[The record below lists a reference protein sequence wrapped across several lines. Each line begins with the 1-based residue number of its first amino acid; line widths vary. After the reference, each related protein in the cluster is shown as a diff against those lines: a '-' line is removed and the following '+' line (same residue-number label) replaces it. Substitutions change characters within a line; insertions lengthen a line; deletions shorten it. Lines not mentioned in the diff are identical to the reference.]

1 MRWIGSMKN
10 PLNKRFIRELRED
23 WTKYLVIFLLMTGMI
38 GLVSGFIVADESI
51 LKAYNESF
59 EKYNIEDGHFNVDKK
74 LNNQSLINISKHG
87 VTLYDHSYVEE
98 TLINKNKVRI
108 FATPQEVNKVC
119 VIEGNLPRNDNEIA
133 IDRMYATNNKLGVG
147 DYIKSHDHRLRIS
160 GLVALSDYSALF
172 ENNSDTMFDAIK
184 FGVGV
189 VTPSLFNQWDTTHKT
204 YSYSWLYNNTPS
216 NEEKR
221 SESFLKQLNKEV
233 HLEEYIPRYQNQ
245 AINFTGDD
253 MGGDGVMVTLMLYIL
268 IVIIAFVFAV
278 TMTNTIQKESNV
290 IGTLLAS
297 GYTKKELI
305 MHYMTLPIL
314 VTFVS
319 ALIGNILGYTYFK
332 KTMADMYYASY
343 SLVSYKT
350 IWNASAFI
358 KTTVVP
364 IIMMFVINLGILYR
378 QLSLSPLKFLRRDLK
393 RHKQSRV
400 MPLSHRIPFLS
411 RFRTRIILQNKA
423 HYLVLFVGLIFAN
436 MLLLFGLGMTDML
449 DLYSQDMKNNMLAN
463 YQYIL
468 KVPASLQT
476 DSKDVSSMIEAYTF
490 MKGIETDS
498 KTAEKFSAYSLKIKD
513 NDIDTVSVYGIKENS
528 RYVNIPKGVYVSS
541 AYAQKYKVNKGDVLH
556 LETEYD
562 HKNYKLKVSGVYN
575 YPGTIAVFMNQKEM
589 NKLFDLDDDY
599 FSGYF
604 SSTPIKDI
612 KEKYIATTIDYKA
625 LTKISRQLEVSM
637 GSMTYLLC
645 GLAIVMFIV
654 IIFILT
660 KTIIEKNAQS
670 ISMTKILGY
679 TDHEISLIYIV
690 STTILVSL
698 FILITVPLDYV
709 ILKPIFEVMMKEKMA
724 GWIAL
729 NIRPITFVYTALIGF
744 VSYFVVMVLEYKK
757 IKKIPMQNALKNV
770 E

>member
-1 MRWIGSMKN
+1 MKN

-59 EKYNIEDGHFNVDKK
+59 EKYSVEDGHFNVDKK
-74 LNNQSLINISKHG
+74 LNNQSLVNISKNG

-98 TLINKNKVRI
+98 TLTNKNKIRI
-108 FATPQEVNKVC
+108 FAVPQYVNKVC
-119 VIEGNLPRNDNEIA
+119 IFKGKLPHNDHEIA
-133 IDRMYATNNKLGVG
+133 LDRMYAVNNKLNVG
-147 DYIKSHDHRLRIS
+147 DVIKSPDHTLKIT

-189 VTPSLFNQWDTTHKT
+189 VSPSLFDQWDDSHKT
-204 YSYSWLYNNTPS
+204 YSYSWLYLNTPQ

-233 HLEEYIPRYQNQ
+233 HLEEYIPRFQNQ
-245 AINFTGDD
+245 AIHFTGDD
-253 MGGDGVMVTLMLYIL
+253 MGSDGVMVTLLLYIL

-305 MHYMTLPIL
+305 IHYMTLPII
-314 VTFVS
+314 VTFIS
-319 ALIGNILGYTYFK
+319 ALIGNILGYTCFK
-332 KTMADMYYASY
+332 GVMADLYYASY
-343 SLVSYKT
+343 SLVNYQT
-350 IWNASAFI
+350 LWNASAFI
-358 KTTVVP
+358 KTTIVP
-364 IIMMFVINLGILYR
+364 ISMMFLINLGILYR

-393 RHKQSRV
+393 RHKQTRV

-423 HYLVLFVGLIFAN
+423 HYLVLFIGLVFAN
-436 MLLLFGLGMTDML
+436 MLLLFGLGLPDMI
-449 DLYSQDMKNNMLAN
+449 DLYSKDMKSNMLAD

-476 DSKDVSSMIEAYTF
+476 DQKDFSSLVESYTF
-490 MKGIETDS
+490 MKGIETNQ
-498 KTAEKFSAYSLKIKD
+498 KNAEKFSAYSLKM
-513 NDIDTVSVYGIKENS
+513 IDGNSADSVSIYGIKENS
-528 RYVNIPKGVYVSS
+528 RYIPISKGIYVSS
-541 AYAQKYKVNKGDVLH
+541 AYAEKYKVHKGDTIELK
-556 LETEYD
+556 TEYENK
-562 HKNYKLKVSGVYN
+562 HYKMKVTGTYN
-575 YPGTIAVFMNQKEM
+575 YPGAIAVFMNQKEM
-589 NKLFDLDDDY
+589 NKMFDLNEDY

-604 SSTPIKDI
+604 SSKPITDI

-625 LTKISRQLEVSM
+625 LTKISRQLNVSM
-637 GSMTYLLC
+637 GNMAYLIC
-645 GLAIVMFIV
+645 GIAIVMFM
-654 IIFILT
+654 IIIYLLT

-679 TDHEISLIYIV
+679 SNREISLIYIV
-690 STTILVSL
+690 STTIIVSL
-698 FILITVPLDYV
+698 FIVVTIPLDYA
-709 ILKPIFEVMMKEKMA
+709 ILKPIFEAMMKAEMA

-729 NIRPITFVYTALIGF
+729 NIRTITFIKTALIGF
-744 VSYFVVMVLEYKK
+744 ISYFLVMLIEYKK
-757 IKKIPMQNALKNV
+757 IKKIPMQDALKNI